1 MSGKLL
7 KEKIVKSI
15 LFICAAFSIIVVL
28 AIISYLAYIGG
39 PAIIGFFLHGAPIFN
54 GTPVG
59 PGNAVLITMGGTV
72 YLAGGATVLAVLIGL
87 PSAIYMAEFSDM
99 RLRNLTK
106 TSLEVL
112 DGFPSIVIGILGF
125 GLLVTPTASKYTF
138 TYILLTATNTHAES
152 CDLYA
157 WIILLVMSFPI
168 IATISEDALRS
179 VPQDL
184 REASLGLGAT
194 RWQTVKE
201 VLLPSAMPRIL
212 TAILLALAAAMG
224 EMIAINWVLGGPITS
239 ALVQS
244 PSLLI
249 LNPMVTSKTLSII
262 MENAYS
268 SAMDS
273 TGAAPPTTYAIGFFL
288 FVMIGAV
295 NIAARMSLASRSKRV
310 TE

>member
-1 MSGKLL
+1 MNSRLQW
-7 KEKIVKSI
+7 EKIVKSS

-28 AIISYLAYIGG
+28 AIVLYLGYIGG
-39 PAIIGFFLHGAPIFN
+39 PAIIGFFLHGTSIFT

-59 PGNAVLITMGGTV
+59 PGNLVLIAISGTV
-72 YLAGGATVLAVLIGL
+72 YLAGGATVLAVMIGL
-87 PSAIYMAEFSDM
+87 PAAIYMAEFSDM

-112 DGFPSIVIGILGF
+112 DGFPSIVIGILGW
-125 GLLVTPTASKYTF
+125 GLLVTATASKYTF
-138 TYILLTATNTHAES
+138 TKVLLDATNTHVES

-168 IATISEDALRS
+168 IATVSEDALRS

-201 VLLPSAMPRIL
+201 VLLPSAMPRVL

-224 EMIAINWVLGGPITS
+224 EMVAINWVLSGTVTP
-239 ALVQS
+239 ALIQS
-244 PSLLI
+244 PSLLAF
-249 LNPMVTSKTLSII
+249 NPMVTSKTLSII
-262 MENAYS
+262 MENAWYS
-268 SAMDS
+268 SFDS
-273 TGAAPPTTYAIGFFL
+273 AGTAPPTTYSIGFLL
-288 FVMIGAV
+288 FIIIGAV
-295 NIAARMSLASRSKRV
+295 NIVARQSLASRSKRV